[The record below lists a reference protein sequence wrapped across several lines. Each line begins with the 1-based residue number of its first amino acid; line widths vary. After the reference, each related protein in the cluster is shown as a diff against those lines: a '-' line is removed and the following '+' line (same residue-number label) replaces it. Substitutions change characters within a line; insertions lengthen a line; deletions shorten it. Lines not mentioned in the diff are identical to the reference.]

1 MPAGGARKLLDG
13 VQLQKFDSL
22 VSLKRPDG
30 SDITPASLYNSLR
43 DTFNGYFTQ
52 EEATG
57 GNVDSHFISLSPAE
71 GPSIAGAACCPYLL
85 VIKGHPFS
93 RTLL

>member
-1 MPAGGARKLLDG
+1 MPTGGARKLLDG

-43 DTFNGYFTQ
+43 DTFNGYFAQ
-52 EEATG
+52 EAAG
-57 GNVDSHFISLSPAE
+57 DNSAFPFIIPSPAE
-71 GPSIAGAACCPYLL
+71 GPSLAGAACCPCPLNL
-85 VIKGHPFS
+85 EVPPIS
-93 RTLL
+93 QACL